1 MGSFAPYLITLGRL
15 LLAPVFIQSG
25 ISKIFDPT
33 GMEALMEAHG
43 LPGLLLWPT
52 IALEVLGGLGVL
64 LGLGTRWAAL
74 ALGGFCVLAAFV
86 FHFDPGD
93 RTQMLQFLEN
103 ICMAGGLFVLA
114 GAGPGAFALDN
125 WRR

>member
-1 MGSFAPYLITLGRL
+1 
-15 LLAPVFIQSG
+15 
-25 ISKIFDPT
+25 
-33 GMEALMEAHG
+33 MEAHG
-43 LPGLLLWPT
+43 LPGLLLPPT

-74 ALGGFCVLAAFV
+74 ALGGFCLLATFV
-86 FHFDPGD
+86 FHFDLGD
-93 RTQMLQFLEN
+93 QAQILQFLEN

-114 GAGPGAFALDN
+114 GAGSGAVALDN